1 MTASPLRLRV
11 QKVDRGESTAAFDR
25 PVARLWVDTGLSHLE
40 PIYDY
45 LVPQSFDTDIR
56 VGVKVLVDFSGRKV
70 DAFVIERI
78 NSSSFGNLKFIEK
91 VTSPVPL
98 LTSEII
104 SLVGAVARRWGSLP
118 SEILSAAIPPRVI
131 SAEKNV
137 TTMTPSREAKVKNQ
151 SASHSYYLFTPGEDP
166 YETMASWL
174 LSRSEKGGVLVVLPE
189 LREVQALANEL
200 TQRDLE
206 FTVLDASLP
215 RTDRYSNFLQVATG
229 AAQIVIGTRSAIFA
243 PVANLQ
249 TIIVFREG
257 SESHYERRTPGWN
270 VRDVAIIRSQLASV
284 DLTFAGY
291 APSSELSL
299 LIESEVI
306 ALKGKRAKVDATAY
320 PQFQG
325 ELLPDRIFT
334 PIRSA
339 LARGSVLFLVPRKGY
354 SQAISCAACRNIAL
368 CECGGRI
375 YFGGPEKGFICSLC
389 NITTPEWSCKW
400 CKKSSANLLGRGN
413 LRYAHEIGR
422 AFPGFPVVS
431 SDATNVVHEIEN
443 QHSIVLATAGMA
455 PSVKGGYQAVVILE
469 GDNLFS
475 QLDLRAQERAREAIM
490 QSASLLSS
498 NGKAL
503 VIIDSAHPIVAALS
517 RWNLSPLLAREL
529 REREQTQLPP
539 LVHAVILE
547 IAHSDTSTF
556 VSGINASIKDGRV
569 PNSTRILGPTR
580 LDDQSSRVILTVS
593 RDDGQELIDFLV
605 TYRKKRGISK
615 KSIPHMRIDPY
626 ALTHSL

>member
-189 LREVQALANEL
+189 IREVQALANEL

-389 NITTPEWSCKW
+389 NITTPDWSCKW

-413 LRYAHEIGR
+413 LRHAHEIGR

-431 SDATNVVHEIEN
+431 TDATNVVHEIEN

-455 PSVKGGYQAVVILE
+455 PLVKGGYQAVVILE

-498 NGKAL
+498 NGKVL
-503 VIIDSAHPIVAALS
+503 VVIDSAHPIVAALS

>member
-1 MTASPLRLRV
+1 
-11 QKVDRGESTAAFDR
+11 
-25 PVARLWVDTGLSHLE
+25 
-40 PIYDY
+40 
-45 LVPQSFDTDIR
+45 
-56 VGVKVLVDFSGRKV
+56 
-70 DAFVIERI
+70 
-78 NSSSFGNLKFIEK
+78 
-91 VTSPVPL
+91 
-98 LTSEII
+98 
-104 SLVGAVARRWGSLP
+104 
-118 SEILSAAIPPRVI
+118 
-131 SAEKNV
+131 
-137 TTMTPSREAKVKNQ
+137 
-151 SASHSYYLFTPGEDP
+151 
-166 YETMASWL
+166 MASWL

-189 LREVQALANEL
+189 LREVQALATEL
-200 TQRDLE
+200 TQRDLD

-215 RTDRYSNFLQVATG
+215 RTDRYFNFLQVATG

-375 YFGGPEKGFICSLC
+375 YFGGPAKGFICSLC
-389 NITTPEWSCKW
+389 NVTTPEWSCKW

-413 LRYAHEIGR
+413 LRHAHEIGR

-431 SDATNVVHEIEN
+431 ADATNVVHEIEN

-455 PSVKGGYQAVVILE
+455 PLVKGGYQAVVILE

-498 NGKAL
+498 NGKVL
-503 VIIDSAHPIVAALS
+503 VVIDSAHPIVAALS